1 MGESHV
7 VDVSDPIG
15 TLALILVVGLVAR
28 LAADGLRLPEMVL
41 LVGAGALLG
50 PSVLDWLDVPLSSD
64 GADVLFTLGVSFI
77 LFHGGMGIS
86 LRVLSRTAVGLGLLV
101 VPGVVLTAAVTG
113 VVAAAVFDLPLL
125 HGLLIGAV
133 LAPTD
138 PAILIPLFDR
148 LGLRKKLS
156 QTIVAESAL
165 NDTTGAVLV
174 LALASGILGGDTSLS
189 TPVFEFVIDLAI
201 STGLGVVFGIVLSLA
216 VSSGR
221 AGIWRESSAI
231 AVVAVVAGGFVSI
244 DFAGGSGYLGA
255 FLAGLIVGNMDLLRL
270 RMHGHHEQATKTL
283 VTALADVVVILVF
296 VVVGA
301 NIPFSRLWDELLP
314 VLAVVVAL
322 LLVARPLA
330 IAACLLPDRRGRWTR
345 RELVF
350 MVWSRE
356 TGVVPAALAGIL
368 VGLNVPDADLVTIT
382 VAAAL
387 VVTLLVQTT
396 TKPWLARR
404 LDLLER
410 ELD

>member
-1 MGESHV
+1 M
-7 VDVSDPIG
+7 DVSDPIG
-15 TLALILVVGLVAR
+15 TLALILIAGLVAR
-28 LAADGLRLPEMVL
+28 LAADALRLPEMLV

-50 PSVLDWLDVPLSSD
+50 PSVLDWVDVPLNSD

-86 LRVLSRTAVGLGLLV
+86 LRVLSRTSIGLGLLV

-174 LALASGILGGDTSLS
+174 LALAAGVLGGDTSLS
-189 TPVFEFVIDLAI
+189 APVFDFIVDLGI
-201 STGLGVVFGIVLSLA
+201 STGLGIVFGVFLSVA

-221 AGIWRESSAI
+221 VGIWRESSAL

-255 FLAGLIVGNMDLLRL
+255 FLAGLIVRNMDLLKL
-270 RMHGHHEQATKTL
+270 EMHGHHEAEARTL

-301 NIPFSRLWDELLP
+301 NIPFRTLWDDLLP
-314 VLAVVVAL
+314 VLAVVATL
-322 LLVARPLA
+322 LFVARPLT

-350 MVWSRE
+350 MFWARE

-368 VGLNVPDADLVTIT
+368 VGMGVPDADLVTIS

-387 VVTLLVQTT
+387 VVTLLLQTT